1 MWVVGS
7 RGDNNV
13 KQVHRVILNVNLS
26 FNPFWKFEFARNAT
40 AWFDQSLTILDD
52 TWRYLA
58 ILDDTWLVSL
68 LAFFYFLS
76 FSARRQSRS
85 QESRLPVVCF
95 PRLLNLG
102 IRSHKLTACP
112 DGSVL
117 IWFLRCHWLGI
128 LIECIPVSIMESR
141 LNPKK
146 ESRSWETIIEHL
158 CAGARRWSWRRVLDL
173 HNQEEGRPP
182 HWAEEDCQQTARL

>member
-1 MWVVGS
+1 MWVVRSG
-7 RGDNNV
+7 GDNNV
-13 KQVHRVILNVNLS
+13 KQVRSFILNVKLSYNPFRNLS
-26 FNPFWKFEFARNAT
+26 ETLLQPP
-40 AWFDQSLTILDD
+40 WFDQSLTILDD

-85 QESRLPVVCF
+85 QESRLLVVCF

-102 IRSHKLTACP
+102 IRSHKLAACP

-117 IWFLRCHWLGI
+117 IWFLWCHWI
-128 LIECIPVSIMESR
+128 LIECIPCIDHG
-141 LNPKK
+141 
-146 ESRSWETIIEHL
+146 IIPN
-158 CAGARRWSWRRVLDL
+158 RRVQKLRD
-173 HNQEEGRPP
+173 NNRTFV
-182 HWAEEDCQQTARL
+182 CRC

>member
-1 MWVVGS
+1 MSGREQGWQQCQAGPQCHS
-7 RGDNNV
+7 
-13 KQVHRVILNVNLS
+13 KCEFIIQSILEIWICQKRYCMIWS
-26 FNPFWKFEFARNAT
+26 
-40 AWFDQSLTILDD
+40 IIDD